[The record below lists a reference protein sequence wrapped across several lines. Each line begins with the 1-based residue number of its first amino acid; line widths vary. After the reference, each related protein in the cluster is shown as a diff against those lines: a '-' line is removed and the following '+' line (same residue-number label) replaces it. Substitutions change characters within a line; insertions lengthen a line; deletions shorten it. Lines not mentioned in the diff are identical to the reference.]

1 MNRKID
7 LLALFA
13 GLLCMVVGAL
23 FLLDQRGSINL
34 DPAVVAPV
42 SLIVIGIGAALNTR
56 DR

>member
-13 GLLCMVVGAL
+13 GLLFMVMGAL
-23 FLLDQRGSINL
+23 FLLDQRGTMSL
-34 DPAVVAPV
+34 DSAVVAPV
-42 SLIVIGIGAALNTR
+42 SLIVFGVGAALSTR

>member
-13 GLLCMVVGAL
+13 GLLFMVVGAL